1 MIDWSNGLVK
11 TWLLE
16 NMFENISDAEK
27 KAETVIENIGS
38 HALTKSHSRHL
49 HKDYLQGLGLNVRA
63 LEDDETLQD
72 LVLSIHHSTIIT
84 FGSTKAAK
92 IIENQNGVSF
102 INTIG

>member
-1 MIDWSNGLVK
+1 MEQ
-11 TWLLE
+11 WLTE
-16 NMFENISDAEK
+16 NMFSKDPAAVD
-27 KAETVIENIGS
+27 KAKAIVDYIGS

-49 HKDYLQGLGLNVRA
+49 HMKDLQNLGLKITE
-63 LEDDETLQD
+63 LENDEALQD

-92 IIENQNGVSF
+92 IIENQNGISF

>member
-1 MIDWSNGLVK
+1 
-11 TWLLE
+11 
-16 NMFENISDAEK
+16 MFENISDAEK